1 MKTARTLSG
10 IEYFRLAAAFLVV
23 AIHCSPLTTYS
34 ETADFILTRAVAR
47 VAVPFFFMVTGFFV
61 LGRPEKLRRFLKRT
75 ALLYLACIL
84 LYLPLNLYSGALS
97 GLTPVGALRELLFEG
112 TFYHLW
118 YFPAVLLGA
127 AIASLLMRTR
137 AGLGIAAALYVLGLL
152 GDSYWG
158 LISGVPWLSDVYEV
172 IFGLAGYTR
181 NGLFFAPLFL
191 LLGARLRGREAS
203 GKGEAAGLGA
213 ALALV
218 LCEALLLRHLGW
230 QRHDSMYVFLPAV
243 MYFLFSLLLAP
254 RGEAPGWLSPFSML
268 VYVLHP
274 WVIVLMRGAARQLGL
289 WGLLVENS
297 LGHYL
302 AVCAGSAAAAAVL
315 LLIWAR
321 LRPARP
327 SDTAR
332 AWVEVDSA
340 ALRHNAENLRA
351 LLPVGCELMPV
362 LKCEAYGHGLVKT
375 ARLMSSMGIRAFA
388 VACAAEGVEL
398 RRAGIR
404 GGILIL
410 GWTAPESFPCL
421 SRYGL
426 TQTVTELPYAE
437 ALSAFGRDVDVHIK
451 VDTGMHR
458 LGLDAEDIAAAER
471 IFELP
476 HLRVTGMY
484 THLCVSDS
492 LAPEAR
498 SFTGAQSERFF
509 ALAEELRQRGHDV
522 GRLHTQASY
531 GLLNYPDARC
541 AYVRAGIALYG
552 FKSAEADDAAV
563 WPPLKPA
570 LSLKARVAQVRELPE
585 GAGLGY
591 GLAYTAPRESRIAVL
606 PIGYG
611 DGCPRD
617 CAGAWAL
624 VNGKRAPVVG
634 RVCMDQL
641 FIDVTD
647 CGPVQSGDCI
657 QLDIAALAEASGT
670 ITNEILSR
678 LGPRLPRLWT

>member
-1 MKTARTLSG
+1 MSG
-10 IEYFRLAAAFLVV
+10 RRSALDICRVPAALLVT
-23 AIHCSPLTTYS
+23 AIHCSPLLSYS
-34 ETADFILTRAVAR
+34 AGADFVLTRVAAR
-47 VAVPFFFMVTGFFV
+47 VAVPFFFMLTGYFV
-61 LGRPEKLRRFLKRT
+61 LGDAGKLASALKKT
-75 ALLYLACIL
+75 ALVYLAAML
-84 LYLPLNLYSGALS
+84 LYLPLNIYSGQLP
-97 GLTPVGALRELLFEG
+97 GLREVLLDG

-118 YFPAVLLGA
+118 YFPAVLTGLV
-127 AIASLLMRTR
+127 IAW
-137 AGLGIAAALYVLGLL
+137 GLSKLRGGVWLAAALYLLGLP
-152 GDSYWG
+152 GDSWFG
-158 LISGVPWLSDVYEV
+158 LVRGLPWLAGVYEA
-172 IFGLAGYTR
+172 IGYTR

-191 LLGARLRGREAS
+191 LMGSRARPGRGAEGLAL
-203 GKGEAAGLGA
+203 AAAFA
-213 ALALV
+213 AMLAEALV
-218 LCEALLLRHLGW
+218 LRRLGW
-230 QRHDSMYVFLPAV
+230 QKHDSMYIMLPCV
-243 MYFLFSLLLAP
+243 MYFLFRLLLGLSGA
-254 RGEAPGWLSPFSML
+254 APGWCADFSL
-268 VYVLHP
+268 LFYLLHP
-274 WVIVLMRGAARQLGL
+274 WCIVLVRGFARLAGL

-302 AVCAGSAAAAAVL
+302 AVCALTAAATAAL
-315 LLIWAR
+315 LPLLRR
-321 LRPARP
+321 LRPVRAYP
-327 SDTAR
+327 KAR
-332 AWVEVDSA
+332 AWVEVDAS
-340 ALRHNAENLRA
+340 ALRRNAEALMG
-351 LLPVGCELMPV
+351 LLPDGCELMPV

-398 RRAGIR
+398 RRAGVR
-404 GGILIL
+404 GTILVL
-410 GWTAPESFPCL
+410 GWTAPENFPCL
-421 SRYGL
+421 ARYGL

-498 SFTGAQSERFF
+498 SFTGAQSKRFF
-509 ALAEELRQRGHDV
+509 ALAEELRRRGHDV

-591 GLAYTAPRESRIAVL
+591 GLAYTTPRPSRIAVL

-678 LGPRLPRLWT
+678 LGTRLQRLWT